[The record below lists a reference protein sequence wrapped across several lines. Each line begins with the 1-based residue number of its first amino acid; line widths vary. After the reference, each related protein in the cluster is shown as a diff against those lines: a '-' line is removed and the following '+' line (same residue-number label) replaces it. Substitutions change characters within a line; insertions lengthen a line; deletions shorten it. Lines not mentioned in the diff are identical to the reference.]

1 MFNIHYFAIKTYR
14 ICTIYTLLV
23 EVRPISELL
32 SLSHLFQISFKSS
45 SMISINQAQLIR
57 GSKTLLNETSL
68 TIYPGHKVGLVG
80 ANGTGKS
87 SLLALILGQVHLD
100 KGDINV
106 PSGWEIATVAQE
118 TPALDVSAINYVID
132 GDLEYRQLEAELDK
146 AQREDN
152 GHNIAVIHGKIDA
165 IGGYAI
171 HSRAASLLAGLGF
184 SEAKQNDPVKSFSGG
199 WRMRLNLAQALLCR
213 SDLLLLDEP
222 TNHLDLDTMYWLEGW
237 IKAYQGTLILISH
250 DRDFIDG
257 IVDEIVHVENQKL
270 NYYKGNYTAFERI
283 RAERMAQQQ
292 VAFERQQKER
302 AHMQSFVDRFRYKAS
317 KAKQAQSRLKAL
329 ERMAELLPSH
339 ADSQFSMAFRK
350 PDALPNPLV
359 TMEQVSVGYGDTEIL
374 KRVHLNLV
382 PGARI
387 GLLGRNGAGKS
398 TLIKLLSEELKPM
411 TGKYE
416 TNPGLNIG
424 YFAQHQLEFLRL
436 DDSPLQHLMR
446 LAPTKRE
453 QELRDFLGGYGFNGE
468 MALAPVRP
476 FSGGEKARLVLALL
490 VWQRPNLLLLDEPTN
505 HLDLEMRH
513 ALTLALQT
521 FEGAMII
528 VSHDRHLL
536 RLSCSDYYLVD
547 QGEVRS
553 FNGDLDDYH
562 QWLLD
567 AAKEEN
573 KKLASMDATPAQDKK
588 QQKRIEAELR
598 KQLSPI
604 KKQQTKLEK
613 QQQKA
618 SDRLIALEA
627 QLAETSLYDADNK
640 AQLTQVLTE
649 RTQLTQD
656 LEASEMEWLTLQEQ
670 IEDIEQAA
678 SING

>member
-1 MFNIHYFAIKTYR
+1 MI
-14 ICTIYTLLV
+14 TIT
-23 EVRPISELL
+23 
-32 SLSHLFQISFKSS
+32 
-45 SMISINQAQLIR
+45 QAQLIR
-57 GSKTLLNETSL
+57 GTKTLLDETSL

-87 SLLALILGQVHLD
+87 SLLALILGHLSLD
-100 KGDINV
+100 KGEFSV
-106 PSGWEIATVAQE
+106 PAGWQIATVAQE
-118 TPALDVSAINYVID
+118 TPALEVSAIEYVID
-132 GDLEYRQLEAELDK
+132 GDREYRQLEQALHQ
-146 AQREDN
+146 AQFDDN
-152 GHNIAVIHGKIDA
+152 GHDIALLHGKIDA
-165 IGGYAI
+165 IGGYSI
-171 HSRAASLLAGLGF
+171 QSRAASLLAGLGF
-184 SEAKQNDPVKSFSGG
+184 SDTEQKNPVKSFSGG

-213 SDLLLLDEP
+213 SELLLLDEP

-250 DRDFIDG
+250 DRDFIDA
-257 IVDEIVHVENQKL
+257 IVDEIVHVEHHKL
-270 NYYKGNYTAFERI
+270 NYYKGNYSAFERI

-329 ERMAELLPSH
+329 ERMADLLPSK
-339 ADSQFSMAFRK
+339 ADSPFYMAFRA

-359 TMEQVSVGYGDTEIL
+359 KMEQVSVGYNDTPIL
-374 KRVHLNLV
+374 NHVHLNLV

-398 TLIKLLSEELKPM
+398 TLIKLLAEQLKPM
-411 TGKYE
+411 SGVYE

-436 DDSPLQHLMR
+436 DDSPLQHLVR
-446 LAPTKRE
+446 LAPTHRE
-453 QELRDFLGGYGFNGE
+453 QELRDFLGGYGFNGD

-513 ALTLALQT
+513 ALTMALQS

-553 FNGDLDDYH
+553 FDGDLDDYH

-567 AAKEEN
+567 AAKGAN
-573 KKLASMDATPAQDKK
+573 KSESVVDATPAQDKK
-588 QQKRIEAELR
+588 LQKRLEAELR
-598 KQLSPI
+598 QKLSPL
-604 KKQQTKLEK
+604 KKIQTKLEK
-613 QQQKA
+613 AQQQC
-618 SDRLIALEA
+618 SERLSELENM
-627 QLAETSLYDADNK
+627 LADTSLYDADNK
-640 AQLTQVLTE
+640 PKLTQVLSE
-649 RTQLTQD
+649 RTTLTQS
-656 LEASEMEWLTLQEQ
+656 LEESEMEWLELQEQ
-670 IEDIEQAA
+670 IEAIEQSVKAEL
-678 SING
+678 S

>member
-1 MFNIHYFAIKTYR
+1 MINI
-14 ICTIYTLLV
+14 
-23 EVRPISELL
+23 S
-32 SLSHLFQISFKSS
+32 
-45 SMISINQAQLIR
+45 QAQLVR
-57 GSKTLLNETSL
+57 GSKTLLDETSL

-87 SLLALILGQVHLD
+87 SLLALILGHLHLD
-100 KGDINV
+100 KGDFSL
-106 PSGWEIATVAQE
+106 PAGWQIATVAQE
-118 TPALDVSAINYVID
+118 TPALDVSALEYVLD
-132 GDLEYRQLEAELDK
+132 GDVEYRQLEAQLNQ
-146 AQREDN
+146 AQDDN
-152 GHNIAVIHGKIDA
+152 DGNAIALIHGKIDA

-171 HSRAASLLAGLGF
+171 RARAGALLAGLGF
-184 SEAKQNDPVKSFSGG
+184 SEAEQSNPVKSFSGG

-237 IKAYQGTLILISH
+237 IKSYQGTLILISH

-257 IVDEIVHVENQKL
+257 IVDEIVHVENHKL
-270 NYYKGNYTAFERI
+270 NFYKGNYSAFERV

-302 AHMQSFVDRFRYKAS
+302 SHMQSFVDRFRYKAS

-329 ERMAELLPSH
+329 ERMAELLPSQV
-339 ADSQFSMAFRK
+339 DNPFQMAFRE
-350 PDALPNPLV
+350 PEALPNPLV
-359 TMEQVSVGYGDTEIL
+359 AMEDVSIGYGDKTIL
-374 KRVHLNLV
+374 KKVQLNLV

-398 TLIKLLSEELKPM
+398 TLIKLLSGQLHAK

-416 TNPGLNIG
+416 PNPGLNIG
-424 YFAQHQLEFLRL
+424 YFAQHQIEFLSL
-436 DDSPLQHLMR
+436 DDSPLQHLVR
-446 LAPTKRE
+446 LAPACTRE
-453 QELRDFLGGYGFNGE
+453 QELRNFLGGFGFNGD

-513 ALTLALQT
+513 ALTMALQN
-521 FEGAMII
+521 FEGAMVI

-547 QGEVRS
+547 QGVVKS
-553 FNGDLDDYH
+553 FEGDLDDYH

-567 AAKEEN
+567 AAKAAQTNN
-573 KKLASMDATPAQDKK
+573 KNEAQAAGGDQIDKK

-598 KQLSPI
+598 QKTSPL
-604 KKQQTKLEK
+604 KKQQAKLET
-613 QQQKA
+613 QQQKI
-618 SDRLIALEA
+618 SQR
-627 QLAETSLYDADNK
+627 LAELETELADGSLYEAENK
-640 AQLTQVLTE
+640 TKMTQVLNE
-649 RTQLTQD
+649 RTSLTQEMD
-656 LEASEMEWLTLQEQ
+656 ESEMNWLELQEQ
-670 IEDIEQAA
+670 IEAIEQT
-678 SING
+678 IQQ

>member
-1 MFNIHYFAIKTYR
+1 MI
-14 ICTIYTLLV
+14 TIT
-23 EVRPISELL
+23 
-32 SLSHLFQISFKSS
+32 
-45 SMISINQAQLIR
+45 QAQLVR
-57 GSKTLLNETSL
+57 GSKTLLDETSL
-68 TIYPGHKVGLVG
+68 TVYPGHKVGLVG
-80 ANGTGKS
+80 ANGSGKS
-87 SLLALILGQVHLD
+87 SLLALIMGKISLD
-100 KGDINV
+100 KGDFSM
-106 PSGWEIATVAQE
+106 PSGWQIATVAQE
-118 TPALDVSAINYVID
+118 TPALEVSAIEYVID
-132 GDLEYRQLEAELDK
+132 GDTEYRELETQLHA
-146 AQREDN
+146 AQDADD
-152 GHNIAVIHGKIDA
+152 GHNIALLHGKIDA

-184 SEAKQNDPVKSFSGG
+184 SEQEQSNPVKSFSGG

-257 IVDEIVHVENQKL
+257 IVDEIVHVENTKL
-270 NYYKGNYTAFERI
+270 NYYKGNYTSFERV

-329 ERMAELLPSH
+329 ERMTELLPSQ
-339 ADSQFSMAFRK
+339 ADSPFHMAFRE
-350 PDALPNPLV
+350 PEALPNPLV
-359 TMEQVSVGYGDTEIL
+359 TMEQVSIGYGETEIL
-374 KRVHLNLV
+374 KKVHLNLV

-398 TLIKLLSEELKPM
+398 TLVKLLSGELSPM
-411 TGKYE
+411 KGKYE

-424 YFAQHQLEFLRL
+424 YFAQHQLEFLSL
-436 DDSPLQHLMR
+436 DDSPLQHLVR
-446 LAPTKRE
+446 LAPNARE
-453 QELRDFLGGYGFNGE
+453 QELRNFLGGYGFNGD

-513 ALTLALQT
+513 ALTMALQT

-547 QGEVRS
+547 QGEVNS
-553 FNGDLDDYH
+553 FEGDLDDYH

-567 AAKEEN
+567 AAKAAGKVEEDPD
-573 KKLASMDATPAQDKK
+573 ASKPVQDKK
-588 QQKRIEAELR
+588 LQKRLEAELR
-598 KQLSPI
+598 QKLSPL
-604 KKQQTKLEK
+604 KKVQTKLEK
-613 QQQKA
+613 EQQKA
-618 SDRLIALEA
+618 NDRLKELEEM
-627 QLAETSLYDADNK
+627 LADTSLYDADNK
-640 AQLTQVLTE
+640 AKLTQVLAE
-649 RTQLTQD
+649 RTTLTQG
-656 LEASEMEWLTLQEQ
+656 LEESEMEWLEIQEE
-670 IEDIEQAA
+670 IENIEQSVRAEVL
-678 SING
+678 

>member
-1 MFNIHYFAIKTYR
+1 
-14 ICTIYTLLV
+14 
-23 EVRPISELL
+23 
-32 SLSHLFQISFKSS
+32 
-45 SMISINQAQLIR
+45 MISISQAQLIR
-57 GSKTLLNETSL
+57 GTKTLLDETSL

-80 ANGTGKS
+80 ANGTGKT
-87 SLLALILGQVHLD
+87 SLLALILGKISLD
-100 KGDINV
+100 KGDISL
-106 PSGWEIATVAQE
+106 PSGWQIATVAQE
-118 TPALDVSAINYVID
+118 TPALDVSALDYVID
-132 GDLEYRQLEAELDK
+132 GDFEYRELEAKLVQ
-146 AQREDN
+146 AQHDDN
-152 GHNIAVIHGKIDA
+152 GNEIAHLHGKIDA

-171 HSRAASLLAGLGF
+171 RSRAASLLAGLGF
-184 SEAKQNDPVKSFSGG
+184 NEAEQSNSVKQFSGG

-257 IVDEIVHVENQKL
+257 IVDEIIHVEHHKL
-270 NYYKGNYTAFERI
+270 NFYKGNYTAFERI

-329 ERMAELLPSH
+329 ERMTELLPSQ
-339 ADSQFSMAFRK
+339 ADSPFHMSFRE
-350 PDALPNPLV
+350 PEALPNPLV
-359 TMEQVSVGYGDTEIL
+359 TMEHVSVGYGDKEIL
-374 KRVHLNLV
+374 KSVHLNLV

-398 TLIKLLSEELKPM
+398 TLIKLLSEELAPM
-411 TGKYE
+411 KGKYE

-424 YFAQHQLEFLRL
+424 YFAQHQLESLRL
-436 DDSPLQHLMR
+436 DDSPLQHLSR
-446 LAPTKRE
+446 LAPTHRE
-453 QELRDFLGGYGFNGE
+453 QELRNFLGGYGFNGD
-468 MALAPVRP
+468 MVLSPVRP

-513 ALTLALQT
+513 ALTMALQT

-547 QGEVRS
+547 QGQVTS
-553 FNGDLDDYH
+553 FDGDLDDYH

-567 AAKEEN
+567 AAKAAN
-573 KKLASMDATPAQDKK
+573 KTAASTEAKPAQDKK
-588 QQKRIEAELR
+588 LQKRLEAELR
-598 KQLSPI
+598 QKLSPMR
-604 KKQQTKLEK
+604 KVQLKLEK
-613 QQQKA
+613 AQQQA
-618 SDRLIALEA
+618 NERLSKIETM
-627 QLAETSLYDADNK
+627 LADMSLYDAENK
-640 AQLTQVLTE
+640 AKLTQVLAE
-649 RTQLTQD
+649 RTTLAQS
-656 LEASEMEWLTLQEQ
+656 LEESEMEWLDVQEGIEEIELQVRSQ
-670 IEDIEQAA
+670 L
-678 SING
+678 

>member
-1 MFNIHYFAIKTYR
+1 MI
-14 ICTIYTLLV
+14 TIT
-23 EVRPISELL
+23 
-32 SLSHLFQISFKSS
+32 
-45 SMISINQAQLIR
+45 QAQLIR
-57 GSKTLLNETSL
+57 GTKTLLDETSL

-87 SLLALILGQVHLD
+87 SLLALILGHLSLD
-100 KGDINV
+100 KGEFSV
-106 PSGWEIATVAQE
+106 PAGWQIATVAQE
-118 TPALDVSAINYVID
+118 TPALEVSAIEYVID
-132 GDLEYRQLEAELDK
+132 GDREYRQLEQALHQAQLD
-146 AQREDN
+146 DN
-152 GHNIAVIHGKIDA
+152 GHDIALLHGKIDA
-165 IGGYAI
+165 IGGYSI
-171 HSRAASLLAGLGF
+171 QSRAASLLAGLGF
-184 SEAKQNDPVKSFSGG
+184 SDTEQKNPVKSFSGG

-213 SDLLLLDEP
+213 SELLLLDEP

-250 DRDFIDG
+250 DRDFIDA
-257 IVDEIVHVENQKL
+257 IVDEIVHVEHHKL
-270 NYYKGNYTAFERI
+270 NYYKGNYSAFERI

-329 ERMAELLPSH
+329 ERMADLLPSK
-339 ADSQFSMAFRK
+339 ADSPFYMAFRA

-359 TMEQVSVGYGDTEIL
+359 KMEQVSVGYNDTPIL
-374 KRVHLNLV
+374 NHVHLNLV

-398 TLIKLLSEELKPM
+398 TLIKLLAEQLKPM
-411 TGKYE
+411 SGVYE

-436 DDSPLQHLMR
+436 DDSPLQHLVR
-446 LAPTKRE
+446 LAPTHRE
-453 QELRDFLGGYGFNGE
+453 QELRDFLGGYGFNGD

-513 ALTLALQT
+513 ALTMALQS

-553 FNGDLDDYH
+553 FDGDLDDYH

-567 AAKEEN
+567 AAKGAN
-573 KKLASMDATPAQDKK
+573 KSESVVDATPAQDKK
-588 QQKRIEAELR
+588 LQKRLEAELR
-598 KQLSPI
+598 QKLSPL
-604 KKQQTKLEK
+604 KKIQTKLEK
-613 QQQKA
+613 AQQQC
-618 SDRLIALEA
+618 SERLSELENM
-627 QLAETSLYDADNK
+627 LADTSLYDADNK
-640 AQLTQVLTE
+640 PKLTQVLSE
-649 RTQLTQD
+649 RTTLTQS
-656 LEASEMEWLTLQEQ
+656 LEESEMEWLELQEQ
-670 IEDIEQAA
+670 IEAIEQSVKAEL
-678 SING
+678 S

>member
-1 MFNIHYFAIKTYR
+1 MI
-14 ICTIYTLLV
+14 TI
-23 EVRPISELL
+23 S
-32 SLSHLFQISFKSS
+32 
-45 SMISINQAQLIR
+45 QAQLVR
-57 GSKTLLNETSL
+57 GSKTLLDETSL
-68 TIYPGHKVGLVG
+68 TVYPGHKVGLVG

-87 SLLALILGQVHLD
+87 SLLALILGKISLD
-100 KGDINV
+100 KGDFSM
-106 PSGWEIATVAQE
+106 PAGWQTATVAQE
-118 TPALDVSAINYVID
+118 TPALEVAAIEYVID
-132 GDLEYRQLEAELDK
+132 GDTEYRELEAELHK
-146 AQREDN
+146 AQELDD
-152 GHNIAVIHGKIDA
+152 GHKIALLHGKIDA

-184 SEAKQNDPVKSFSGG
+184 SEAEQSNPVKSFSGG

-257 IVDEIVHVENQKL
+257 IVDEIVHVENYKL
-270 NYYKGNYTAFERI
+270 NYYKGNYTAFERV

-329 ERMAELLPSH
+329 ERMTELLPSQ
-339 ADSQFSMAFRK
+339 ADSPFHMAFRE
-350 PDALPNPLV
+350 PEALPNPLV
-359 TMEQVSVGYGDTEIL
+359 TMEQVSIGYGETEIL
-374 KRVHLNLV
+374 KKVHLNLV

-398 TLIKLLSEELKPM
+398 TLVKLLSGELSPM
-411 TGKYE
+411 KGKYE

-424 YFAQHQLEFLRL
+424 YFAQHQLEFLSL
-436 DDSPLQHLMR
+436 DDTPLQHLAR
-446 LAPTKRE
+446 LAPNAKE
-453 QELRDFLGGYGFNGE
+453 QELRNFLGGYGFNGD
-468 MALAPVRP
+468 MAVAPVRP

-513 ALTLALQT
+513 ALTMALQS

-547 QGEVRS
+547 QGEVKS
-553 FNGDLDDYH
+553 FAGDLDDYH

-567 AAKEEN
+567 AAKAAN
-573 KKLASMDATPAQDKK
+573 KDEAVATAKPVQDKK
-588 QQKRIEAELR
+588 QQKRLEAELR
-598 KQLSPI
+598 QKLSPM
-604 KKQQTKLEK
+604 KKSKP
-613 QQQKA
+613 
-618 SDRLIALEA
+618 S
-627 QLAETSLYDADNK
+627 
-640 AQLTQVLTE
+640 
-649 RTQLTQD
+649 
-656 LEASEMEWLTLQEQ
+656 
-670 IEDIEQAA
+670 
-678 SING
+678 

>member
-1 MFNIHYFAIKTYR
+1 MI
-14 ICTIYTLLV
+14 TIT
-23 EVRPISELL
+23 
-32 SLSHLFQISFKSS
+32 
-45 SMISINQAQLIR
+45 QAQLIR
-57 GSKTLLNETSL
+57 GSKTLLDETSL

-87 SLLALILGQVHLD
+87 SLLALILNKLSLD
-100 KGDINV
+100 KGEISV
-106 PSGWEIATVAQE
+106 PSGWQIATVAQE
-118 TPALDVSAINYVID
+118 TPALDVSALEYVID
-132 GDLEYRQLEAELDK
+132 GDAEYRQLEAKLHQ
-146 AQREDN
+146 AQADDDGN
-152 GHNIAVIHGKIDA
+152 AIARLHGLIDA

-184 SEAKQNDPVKSFSGG
+184 SEAEQHNPVKSFSGG

-237 IKAYQGTLILISH
+237 IKAYQGTLVLISH

-257 IVDEIVHVENQKL
+257 IVDEIVHVEHHKL

-292 VAFERQQKER
+292 VAYERQQKER

-329 ERMAELLPSH
+329 ERMTELLPSK
-339 ADSQFSMAFRK
+339 ADSPFHMAFRA

-359 TMEQVSVGYGDTEIL
+359 KMEQVSVGYGDKAIL
-374 KRVHLNLV
+374 NHVHLNLV

-411 TGKYE
+411 SGIYE

-424 YFAQHQLEFLRL
+424 YFAQHQLEFLHL
-436 DDSPLQHLMR
+436 DETPLQHLTR
-446 LAPTKRE
+446 LAPNHKE
-453 QELRDFLGGYGFNGE
+453 QELRDFLGGYGFNGD
-468 MALAPVRP
+468 MALSPVRP

-513 ALTLALQT
+513 ALTMALQS

-547 QGEVRS
+547 QGRVS
-553 FNGDLDDYH
+553 TFNGDLDDYH

-567 AAKEEN
+567 AAKA
-573 KKLASMDATPAQDKK
+573 ASRIEQAPTAKPAVDKK
-588 QQKRIEAELR
+588 ALKRQEAELR
-598 KQLSPI
+598 QKLSPL
-604 KKQQTKLEK
+604 KKVQAKLEK
-613 QQQKA
+613 IQQQA
-618 SDRLIALEA
+618 SDRLAELE
-627 QLAETSLYDADNK
+627 QMLADTSLYDADNK
-640 AQLTQVLTE
+640 AQLTEVLNE
-649 RTQLTQD
+649 RTQLTRS
-656 LEASEMEWLTLQEQ
+656 LEDSEMEWLEVQES
-670 IEDIEQAA
+670 IEEIEQAVKTEHA
-678 SING
+678 Q

>member
-1 MFNIHYFAIKTYR
+1 MI
-14 ICTIYTLLV
+14 TI
-23 EVRPISELL
+23 S
-32 SLSHLFQISFKSS
+32 
-45 SMISINQAQLIR
+45 QAQLVR
-57 GSKTLLNETSL
+57 GSKTLLDETSL

-87 SLLALILGQVHLD
+87 SLLALILGKISLD
-100 KGDINV
+100 KGDFSM
-106 PSGWEIATVAQE
+106 PSGWQTATVAQE
-118 TPALDVSAINYVID
+118 TPALDVAAIEYVID
-132 GDLEYRQLEAELDK
+132 GDTEYRALEAQLHQAQELD
-146 AQREDN
+146 D
-152 GHNIAVIHGKIDA
+152 GHKIALLHGKIDA

-171 HSRAASLLAGLGF
+171 NSRAASLLAGLGF
-184 SEAKQNDPVKSFSGG
+184 SEADQSNPVKSFSGG

-257 IVDEIVHVENQKL
+257 IVDEIVHVENHKL
-270 NYYKGNYTAFERI
+270 NYYKGNYTAFEAV

-329 ERMAELLPSH
+329 ERMAELLPSQ
-339 ADSQFSMAFRK
+339 ADSPFHMAFRE
-350 PDALPNPLV
+350 PEALPNPLV
-359 TMEQVSVGYGDTEIL
+359 TMEQVSIGYGETEIL
-374 KRVHLNLV
+374 KKVQLNLV

-398 TLIKLLSEELKPM
+398 TLVKLLSGELSAMK
-411 TGKYE
+411 GKFE

-424 YFAQHQLEFLRL
+424 YFAQHQLEFLSL
-436 DDSPLQHLMR
+436 DDTPLQHLAR
-446 LAPTKRE
+446 LAPNSKE
-453 QELRDFLGGYGFNGE
+453 QELRNFLGGYGFNGD
-468 MALAPVRP
+468 MAVAPVRP

-513 ALTLALQT
+513 ALTMALQS

-547 QGEVRS
+547 QGEVKS
-553 FNGDLDDYH
+553 FEGDLDDYH
-562 QWLLD
+562 QWLLEASKAANKDD
-567 AAKEEN
+567 ASATAK
-573 KKLASMDATPAQDKK
+573 PIQDKK
-588 QQKRIEAELR
+588 QQKRLEAELR
-598 KQLSPI
+598 QKLSPI
-604 KKQQTKLEK
+604 RKIQTKLEK
-613 QQQKA
+613 EQQKA
-618 SDRLIALEA
+618 NDRLSELE
-627 QLAETSLYDADNK
+627 QMLADSSLYDADNK
-640 AQLTQVLTE
+640 AKLTKVLSERTTLTQG
-649 RTQLTQD
+649 
-656 LEASEMEWLTLQEQ
+656 LEESEMEWLEVQEE
-670 IEDIEQAA
+670 IEKIEQSVRA
-678 SING
+678 SI

>member
-1 MFNIHYFAIKTYR
+1 
-14 ICTIYTLLV
+14 
-23 EVRPISELL
+23 
-32 SLSHLFQISFKSS
+32 
-45 SMISINQAQLIR
+45 MISISQAQLIR
-57 GSKTLLNETSL
+57 GTKTLLDETSL

-80 ANGTGKS
+80 ANGTGKT
-87 SLLALILGQVHLD
+87 SLLALILGKISLD
-100 KGDINV
+100 KGDISL
-106 PSGWEIATVAQE
+106 PSGWQIATVAQE
-118 TPALDVSAINYVID
+118 TPALDVSALDYVID
-132 GDLEYRQLEAELDK
+132 GDFEYRELEAKLVQ
-146 AQREDN
+146 AQHDDN
-152 GHNIAVIHGKIDA
+152 GNEIAHLHGKIDA

-171 HSRAASLLAGLGF
+171 RSRAASLLAGLGF
-184 SEAKQNDPVKSFSGG
+184 NEAEQSNSVKQFSGG

-257 IVDEIVHVENQKL
+257 IVDEIIHVEHHKL
-270 NYYKGNYTAFERI
+270 NFYKGNYTAFERI

-329 ERMAELLPSH
+329 ERMTELLPSQ
-339 ADSQFSMAFRK
+339 ADSPFHMSFRE
-350 PDALPNPLV
+350 PEALPNPLV
-359 TMEQVSVGYGDTEIL
+359 TMEHVSVGYGDKEIL
-374 KRVHLNLV
+374 KSVHLNLV

-398 TLIKLLSEELKPM
+398 TLIKLLSEELAPM
-411 TGKYE
+411 KGKYE

-424 YFAQHQLEFLRL
+424 YFAQHQLESLRL
-436 DDSPLQHLMR
+436 DDSPLQHLSR
-446 LAPTKRE
+446 LAPTHRE
-453 QELRDFLGGYGFNGE
+453 QELRNFLGGYGFNGD
-468 MALAPVRP
+468 MVLSPVRP

-513 ALTLALQT
+513 ALTMALQT

-547 QGEVRS
+547 QGQVTS
-553 FNGDLDDYH
+553 FDGDLDDYH

-567 AAKEEN
+567 AAKAAN
-573 KKLASMDATPAQDKK
+573 KTEASTEAKPAQDKK
-588 QQKRIEAELR
+588 LQKRLEAELR
-598 KQLSPI
+598 QKLSPMR
-604 KKQQTKLEK
+604 KVQLKLEK
-613 QQQKA
+613 AQQQA
-618 SDRLIALEA
+618 NDRLSEIETM
-627 QLAETSLYDADNK
+627 LADMSLYDAENK
-640 AQLTQVLTE
+640 AKLTQVLAE
-649 RTQLTQD
+649 RTTLAQA
-656 LEASEMEWLTLQEQ
+656 LEESEMEWLDVQENIEEIELQVRSQ
-670 IEDIEQAA
+670 L
-678 SING
+678 